1 MTTGP
6 PLLRS
11 VPMSAPELPGV
22 HRRGDP
28 PTSRLLLVLVVLVGL
43 LAVVGGVIV
52 TLGAGDV
59 EEQNQVVTDQ
69 LGAATV
75 QSENLASQVLAA
87 CARGEV
93 VQSPTGQDL
102 CQFAQQVKTEPVP
115 GVPIAGPTG
124 ATGRPPTIEE
134 IERVVTAYMA
144 DHPPP
149 RGEAGRAPTEAEVAA
164 AVSQYLVA
172 NPVAPGRPPT
182 AAEIADAVALYFA
195 ENPPPPGATGARGPG
210 PTVAEIDAAV
220 AEYLAAHPPAE
231 GRPGRDGRDGGPPAS
246 YTETYSDGSTK
257 ACTRTGGPDTAPTYT
272 CGPVQPEPTPDPT
285 PAPIEGG

>member
-1 MTTGP
+1 
-6 PLLRS
+6 
-11 VPMSAPELPGV
+11 MSAPELPGV
-22 HRRGDP
+22 HRRADP
-28 PTSRLLLVLVVLVGL
+28 PTSRLLLVVVLLVGL
-43 LAVVGGVIV
+43 FAVVGGVIV
-52 TLGAGDV
+52 TLGAGNV

-75 QSENLASQVLAA
+75 QSENLASQVLGA

-93 VQSPTGQDL
+93 VQSPTGVDL

-124 ATGRPPTIEE
+124 AAGRPPTIEE

-149 RGEAGRAPTEAEVAA
+149 RGEAGRPPTEAEVAE
-164 AVSQYLVA
+164 AVAQYLIA
-172 NPVAPGRPPT
+172 NPPEAGRPPT

-195 ENPPPPGATGARGPG
+195 ANPPPRGPEG
-210 PTVAEIDAAV
+210 EPGRPPTEEEIRAAV
-220 AEYLAAHPPAE
+220 AAELAANPPPRGPE
-231 GRPGRDGRDGGPPAS
+231 GPRGPAGEDGAPPAS

-257 ACTRTGGPDTAPTYT
+257 ACERAGGPDTAPTYT
-272 CGPVQPEPTPDPT
+272 CGAGQPELTTTPPPTTAPT
-285 PAPIEGG
+285 GGG